1 MNLLSQII
9 VGFIAVL
16 HIYILWL
23 EMFAWT
29 TRAKKVFKT
38 IPEDQFEKTKVMAA
52 NQGLYNGFL
61 AAGLIWSLLI
71 CDATWSKNLALFF
84 LGCVLVA
91 GIYGALTA
99 SKRIF
104 FVQAVPAILG
114 ILSLVISTNQKKEN
128 IDFTFF
134 KWNIRESYYLKLN
147 LSDTLFFINTYPF
160 EESVSYTILNDKDK
174 EILQNVLDTISFP
187 KNETSFENNK
197 IEDGNTYAFEL
208 KNNNQKRSLKIHGGK
223 GPIHFWKL
231 GKILETIKAR
241 HQFTTI
247 NKKFDFSEMNKSLFF
262 IPPPPIIKPEI
273 SEFQN

>member
-71 CDATWSKNLALFF
+71 CDATWSKNVALFF

-114 ILSLVISTNQKKEN
+114 ILSLVNFTNDIQKVEIISNKGQAVIYKSKITDDFNKIRNNSDRIIIQQYKLNKPNVLENLSNIIWKKTITNENEILEFNSLFDTVKNGGYCCCYKTNYTVTFYKKKQELQTYN
-128 IDFTFF
+128 IDNVSIKDKILLFDRSNQSSYEI
-134 KWNIRESYYLKLN
+134 KIKEWESY
-147 LSDTLFFINTYPF
+147 LS
-160 EESVSYTILNDKDK
+160 
-174 EILQNVLDTISFP
+174 
-187 KNETSFENNK
+187 K
-197 IEDGNTYAFEL
+197 I
-208 KNNNQKRSLKIHGGK
+208 
-223 GPIHFWKL
+223 
-231 GKILETIKAR
+231 
-241 HQFTTI
+241 
-247 NKKFDFSEMNKSLFF
+247 
-262 IPPPPIIKPEI
+262 
-273 SEFQN
+273 